1 MPGIEKPP
9 KFEAPLEEEKK
20 EKLTPIEIKK
30 DKVVVMGVE
39 IPRNPEPG
47 PRTPKVEKF
56 RNFVDDEFSL
66 ELLQKIAKGV
76 SLGVPTLLEGEQ
88 GIGKSYTIEY
98 LASLANQEVYRMSLN
113 GQVDTTDL
121 IGKWVPRSKSLAD
134 LIWSKI
140 KKGDLTPESKAI
152 LERKK
157 KIEAGEEEIEI
168 PAKSGLLTKEEMMQ
182 IALNEGIEVSESEW
196 LWQDGEIPRQIEN
209 GAWTVLDEINTC
221 EPQILVRL
229 NALLE
234 EGGELVIYEN
244 TDRIPK
250 PKDPNKRSFLFATV
264 NPPGGRFR
272 GRVPFSAEWISR
284 WNYQNVG
291 KLPLGVAVFRAK
303 KRNGCKVEVNI
314 ERIKEKFVFAE
325 PIEEELTLVDVFGEN
340 WVSDFCEKYIT
351 AFYKIQEMI
360 EKGEIASRQEQK
372 FDYDQRDWIRFEKYI
387 RTFYE
392 PGKMKKTIEDAIEY
406 IILGKLKYEQ
416 DREKVK
422 DVILELIK
430 VSEPKERIPRERK
443 KQERYLKNLKT
454 EILKEGIP
462 EHHKKIMFEK

>member
-1 MPGIEKPP
+1 MPKIEKPF
-9 KFEAPLEEEKK
+9 KFEAPLEEEKE

-30 DKVVVMGVE
+30 DKVIVMGVE

-196 LWQDGEIPRQIEN
+196 LW
-209 GAWTVLDEINTC
+209 
-221 EPQILVRL
+221 
-229 NALLE
+229 
-234 EGGELVIYEN
+234 
-244 TDRIPK
+244 
-250 PKDPNKRSFLFATV
+250 
-264 NPPGGRFR
+264 
-272 GRVPFSAEWISR
+272 
-284 WNYQNVG
+284 
-291 KLPLGVAVFRAK
+291 
-303 KRNGCKVEVNI
+303 
-314 ERIKEKFVFAE
+314 
-325 PIEEELTLVDVFGEN
+325 
-340 WVSDFCEKYIT
+340 
-351 AFYKIQEMI
+351 
-360 EKGEIASRQEQK
+360 
-372 FDYDQRDWIRFEKYI
+372 
-387 RTFYE
+387 
-392 PGKMKKTIEDAIEY
+392 
-406 IILGKLKYEQ
+406 
-416 DREKVK
+416 
-422 DVILELIK
+422 
-430 VSEPKERIPRERK
+430 
-443 KQERYLKNLKT
+443 
-454 EILKEGIP
+454 
-462 EHHKKIMFEK
+462 